1 MPKISDVILVGSE
14 ELHVFDTP
22 ILLTREYS
30 LSMEQRFI
38 KRSIDVICS
47 LILLVITSPL
57 MLLTALAIKLYD
69 GGPVLYKQVRCTI
82 GQREFYIMKFRSMR
96 TDAEK
101 DGVARLAQKNDDRIT
116 PIGKVIRKCRLDE
129 LPQLI
134 NILKGDMSIVGP
146 RPERKCLAEEISK
159 EIPEFCFRLKV
170 RGGLTGYAQIY
181 GKYNTSAYDKLRLDM
196 MYIENYSPLLDIRLI
211 ILTLRIIF
219 SKDSTEGIDVA
230 VENQRRADAL
240 WHELDEQNEEK
251 EKGSAE

>member
-47 LILLVITSPL
+47 LILLVVTSPL

-69 GGPVLYKQVRCTI
+69 GGSVLYKQVRCTT

-101 DGVARLAQKNDDRIT
+101 DGVAQWASQLPTGTRVAFGTSREQLFNLHTQETWTGSVLASLGLNVPAAMAGASMPSIGLEQLLAVNPAWLLVAHYREESIVKRWQQDPLWQMLTAAQKQQVASVDSNTWARMRGIFAAERIAADT
-116 PIGKVIRKCRLDE
+116 VKIFHHQP
-129 LPQLI
+129 
-134 NILKGDMSIVGP
+134 
-146 RPERKCLAEEISK
+146 
-159 EIPEFCFRLKV
+159 
-170 RGGLTGYAQIY
+170 LTVV
-181 GKYNTSAYDKLRLDM
+181 K
-196 MYIENYSPLLDIRLI
+196 
-211 ILTLRIIF
+211 
-219 SKDSTEGIDVA
+219 
-230 VENQRRADAL
+230 
-240 WHELDEQNEEK
+240 
-251 EKGSAE
+251 